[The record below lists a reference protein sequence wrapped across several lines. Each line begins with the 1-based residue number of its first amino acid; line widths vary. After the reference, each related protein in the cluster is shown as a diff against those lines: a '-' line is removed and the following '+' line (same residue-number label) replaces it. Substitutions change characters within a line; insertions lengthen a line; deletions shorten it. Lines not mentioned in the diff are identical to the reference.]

1 MAADIAV
8 LRPLAAVVDAEA
20 SKIFWLRIERERSDP
35 DSVVSIVEAAEVQRV
50 TATSATDGWAGAADS
65 THCWATRFVVDSPSA

>member
-8 LRPLAAVVDAEA
+8 RRRLAALVDAEA
-20 SKIFWLRIERERSDP
+20 SKIFWLRIEREQTDP
-35 DSVVSIVEAAEVQRV
+35 DSVVSIGAAAEAQRV